1 VSDSPVAVFRR
12 LNRLDPPGQAPVR
25 LDRALV
31 LGGSIAGLL
40 AARVLADHASSVVI
54 IDSGRSGVP
63 QSPQVHTLLP
73 GGRAQLERWFPGLTR
88 EARDEGA
95 FLNGPDE
102 CAIYADQ
109 LRRIRTE
116 NSVLLTSSRPF
127 LEAHIRRRTLALPNV
142 AVVTG
147 QVTGLGYDRGAVTA
161 VRYEGAG
168 GEIVADTDFVVDAMG
183 RASRLSDWLER
194 DGWERPRLERMG
206 VGVNYATASFRRSA
220 DRPAI
225 GAAIVRCTPR
235 FPDQTMAFAAAN
247 AIENGLWMV
256 LLAGYGED
264 RPGRTREDFLARCA
278 ALPSVFA
285 DAASG
290 ELVGQIRTYRHADS
304 RRRHFA
310 RARRLPARLVSVGDA
325 VASFNPVF
333 GQGMSSAALQVS
345 CLAEYLGAG
354 PDFAVPAHEFF
365 ALQQVVVDAAWQIS
379 TSADAARLASRR
391 QPRLG
396 MRLWRWLRLQVLMA
410 GMIDEQLATRLT
422 AVTNMTEHPRSL
434 VTPDT
439 ALRAIAANRRARSRP
454 A

>member
-12 LNRLDPPGQAPVR
+12 LNRVDPPGHAPVR
-25 LDRALV
+25 LDRAFV

-54 IDSGRSGVP
+54 IDGARSAVP
-63 QSPQVHTLLP
+63 QRRQVHTLLP
-73 GGRAQLERWFPGLTR
+73 GGLAQLERWFPGLTR
-88 EARDEGA
+88 DARDEGA

-109 LRRIRTE
+109 LRRVRTE

-127 LEAHIRRRTLALPNV
+127 LEAQIRRRTLALPNV
-142 AVVTG
+142 AVMTG
-147 QVTGLGYDRGAVTA
+147 QVTGLGYDHGAVTA
-161 VRYEGAG
+161 VRYQAED

-194 DGWERPRLERMG
+194 DGWERPRLERMQ
-206 VGVNYATASFRRSA
+206 VGVNYATASFTRSA

-235 FPDQTMAFAAAN
+235 FPDQTLGFAAAN

-278 ALPSVFA
+278 TLPPVFA

-290 ELVGQIRTYRHADS
+290 EPVGEIRAYRHADS

-310 RARRLPARLVSVGDA
+310 QVRRLPARLVSVGDA

-345 CLAEYLGAG
+345 CLAEYLSAG
-354 PDFAVPAHEFF
+354 PDLAVPAREFF
-365 ALQQVVVDAAWQIS
+365 ALQQIVVDAAWQIS
-379 TSADAARLASRR
+379 TSVDAARLASAR
-391 QPRLG
+391 QPRVG
-396 MRLWRWLRLQVLMA
+396 MRLWRWLRLQVLVA
-410 GMIDEQLATRLT
+410 GMIDSELATRLT

-434 VTPDT
+434 VTPGT
-439 ALRAIAANRRARSRP
+439 ALRAIAANRRARRRP